1 MRISQSL
8 SGRMLGVASV
18 ALLLASVAFGQQPTA
33 AHPAQEAPE
42 LYLSFFFF
50 HENFAKWT
58 EDRIAARPD
67 QRGRILAS
75 SSKFIG
81 ISADEFG
88 ALEAITKQ
96 VTSSLR
102 ALGDEARQYV
112 SSAAGTK
119 VGADRKKLADF
130 NARRLAIVQDGVNT
144 MTQTLSAQ
152 SWQGLYGYINNQHRQ
167 HVTAVAQGTSGH

>member
-1 MRISQSL
+1 MKISQSL
-8 SGRMLGVASV
+8 SGRTLGVASL

-58 EDRIAARPD
+58 EDRIAAYPA
-67 QRGRILAS
+67 QRARILAS

-81 ISADEFG
+81 ISTDEFD

-96 VTSSLR
+96 VTSNLR
-102 ALGDEARQYV
+102 ALGDEAHQNV
-112 SSAAGTK
+112 SVTAGTK
-119 VGADRKKLADF
+119 AGVDRKKLADF
-130 NARRLAIVQDGVNT
+130 NVRRLAIIQDGINA
-144 MTQTLSAQ
+144 MTQTLSPQ
-152 SWQGLYGYINNQHRQ
+152 SWQGLHGYINNQHRQ
-167 HVTAVAQGTSGH
+167 HVTAVAHGASGH